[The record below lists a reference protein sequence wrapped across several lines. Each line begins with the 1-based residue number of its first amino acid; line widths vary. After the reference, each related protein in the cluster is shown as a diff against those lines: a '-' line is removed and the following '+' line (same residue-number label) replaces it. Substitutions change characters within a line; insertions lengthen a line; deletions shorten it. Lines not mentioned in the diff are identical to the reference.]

1 MCLLSRLAWPRLWSI
16 LHSKIKT
23 VVMPTTPNDFFPLVL
38 SLYFYHRQQKGFTFV
53 IKIFIWFLQQET
65 FWIDRIILLISSE
78 TIYSFFSAIAMQSIY
93 LGKRLGARFE
103 LCTQVCKLKQKW
115 QGRKLI
121 VVLLREI
128 TPINTQY
135 GKIEHIGINSSHKRD
150 KATMGYIMLHKPIN
164 LTLRVW
170 HHFVVE
176 KRQRN

>member
-1 MCLLSRLAWPRLWSI
+1 
-16 LHSKIKT
+16 
-23 VVMPTTPNDFFPLVL
+23 
-38 SLYFYHRQQKGFTFV
+38 
-53 IKIFIWFLQQET
+53 
-65 FWIDRIILLISSE
+65 
-78 TIYSFFSAIAMQSIY
+78 MQSIY

-150 KATMGYIMLHKPIN
+150 KATMGYIMLRKPIN